1 MFGLTAFTDIFARY
15 PIAVTG
21 QVDAGSLQQALHTLI
36 CAALRLAAMAVSGPN
51 RAYIVVAV
59 DGSAV
64 SGTQRRNAGHQGADN
79 AHARP
84 LVKVLWT
91 GLTAA

>member
-1 MFGLTAFTDIFARY
+1 
-15 PIAVTG
+15 
-21 QVDAGSLQQALHTLI
+21 
-36 CAALRLAAMAVSGPN
+36 MAVSGPN
-51 RAYIVVAV
+51 RAYVVVTV

-84 LVKVLWT
+84 LVKVVWT
-91 GLTAA
+91 VLTAA